1 MQKHIAINAAK
12 SFLSAARPGGYEGR
26 KEFMTERTKRYAEH
40 YGIYSRLQELEKDLL
55 SISGIPD
62 VDFSVDNFDEIP
74 QVIVIPHYVIDP
86 TADNYYSVRKEQ
98 LINILNTCAQHD
110 LHSSGDVI
118 EDMGEHWYIVRR
130 IGKTWSFEW

>member
-1 MQKHIAINAAK
+1 
-12 SFLSAARPGGYEGR
+12 
-26 KEFMTERTKRYAEH
+26 MTDRTKRYAEH
-40 YGIYSRLQELEKDLL
+40 YGIYGRLQALEKDLL

-74 QVIVIPHYVIDP
+74 YVIVIPHYVIDP
-86 TADNYYSVRKEQ
+86 ATDNYFSVRKEQ
-98 LINILNTCAQHD
+98 LINILNTCARHD

-130 IGKTWSFEW
+130 TGKTWSFEW